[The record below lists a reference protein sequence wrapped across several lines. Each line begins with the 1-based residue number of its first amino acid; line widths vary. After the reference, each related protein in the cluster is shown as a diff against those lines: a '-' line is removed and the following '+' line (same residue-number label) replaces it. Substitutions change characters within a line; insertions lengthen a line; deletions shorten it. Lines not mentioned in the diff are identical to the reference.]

1 MANDALII
9 EIFGEENLNYFSSQK
24 ELIDDKKEKLQELSD
39 LRKRASDVFK
49 VNLTFPDIAVSVGGG
64 ILLGL
69 GNSLFKNFIHIKS
82 VKNGKINWKN
92 TFDSYK
98 HEHEVTK
105 TIIDAKPPKISGM
118 NIKDNLHRQLGPQHD
133 IFRFKETLE
142 LLTGKKNDYDIWG
155 STATKIIGHPLS
167 PLGQKYTDFLASSGF
182 NIPNEPKM
190 ELLNHLL
197 IDFFSKH
204 SLPIPGST
212 IIADNSPEFAKIMTT
227 MYDKGLNFKNTA
239 GNFLG
244 FLLVQIILHGYTF
257 LFKAI
262 PQSEF
267 SLTNISLNSTKSLID
282 TYMNLIKKNEFHMM
296 MMMSHGSSFLV
307 DSIITLSSKSY
318 AGLFQLNYLSLMAF
332 SKHLL
337 QYLIKNVGEYN
348 RLIEESKNK
357 ANEISEIDVVWQT
370 NFRSVFEKNFN
381 DPSFQSIFDKDE
393 WLQNSTKIL
402 KFKNT
407 VSENLQREKLLLE
420 KLKEM

>member
-1 MANDALII
+1 MVNDALIL
-9 EIFGEENLNYFSSQK
+9 EIFGEDNLHHFYSQR
-24 ELIDDKKEKLQELSD
+24 EIIDERIDKLQELSD

-64 ILLGL
+64 VLLGL
-69 GNSLFKNFIHIKS
+69 GNSLFKDFIHIKS
-82 VKNGKINWKN
+82 INNGKINWKN

-98 HEHEVTK
+98 HEHEVSK
-105 TIIDAKPPKISGM
+105 TIIDAKPPKISGL

-133 IFRFKETLE
+133 IFRFKETLD
-142 LLTGKKNDYDIWG
+142 LLTGKKSDYDIWD

-167 PLGQKYTDFLASSGF
+167 PLGQKYTDFIVSGGF
-182 NIPNEPKM
+182 NIPGDPKM

-204 SLPIPGST
+204 SLPLPGST
-212 IIADNSPEFAKIMTT
+212 YIADKSPEFAKIMTS
-227 MYDKGLNFKNTA
+227 MYDKGLNLKNTA

-267 SLTNISLNSTKSLID
+267 SLTNISLDSTKSLIN
-282 TYMNLIKKNEFHMM
+282 TYMNLIKKNEFHIM
-296 MMMSHGSSFLV
+296 MMMSHSSSFLV
-307 DSIITLSSKSY
+307 DSIITLSTKSY

-337 QYLIKNVGEYN
+337 QYLIKNVSEYN
-348 RLIEESKNK
+348 KLIEEAKSKATEINGLDLIWCNNFNNAFNK
-357 ANEISEIDVVWQT
+357 NLYDT
-370 NFRSVFEKNFN
+370 NFLSILDSDDLIESSRKV
-381 DPSFQSIFDKDE
+381 QSITND
-393 WLQNSTKIL
+393 I
-402 KFKNT
+402 KNN
-407 VSENLQREKLLLE
+407 VQREKELL
-420 KLKEM
+420 KQIKE